1 MGRKRRKQ
9 NTTPE
14 PAPQP
19 AVASVRA
26 DKWLWAARCFKTRS
40 QATDAC
46 AAGHLKLNDRTA
58 SASSPVKVGDTV
70 DIKAPGGRRVL
81 KVIGLGE
88 RRGSAE
94 MAAKLFE
101 DQTPPEPP
109 KPTMQAQWNDGGAR
123 ADRRQ
128 RRQIRKNKGW

>member
-1 MGRKRRKQ
+1 MARKRRKQ
-9 NTTPE
+9 TAPQPE
-14 PAPQP
+14 AQP

-46 AAGHLKLNDRTA
+46 SAGHLKLNERTA
-58 SASSPVKVGDTV
+58 SASSQVKVGDMV
-70 DIKAPGGRRVL
+70 DIKTHGGQRVL
-81 KVIGLGE
+81 KVIALGE

-101 DQTPPEPP
+101 DHTPPPPP
-109 KPTMQAQWNDGGAR
+109 KPTMEERWSDGGGR

-128 RRQIRKNKGW
+128 RRAIRKNKGW

>member
-1 MGRKRRKQ
+1 MARKRKKQ
-9 NTTPE
+9 PAPK
-14 PAPQP
+14 PAPQESR
-19 AVASVRA
+19 ATVRA

-46 AAGHLKLNDRTA
+46 SAGHLKLNDRTA
-58 SASSPVKVGDTV
+58 SASAQVKVGDTV
-70 DIKAPGGRRVL
+70 DIKTHGDRRVL
-81 KVIGLGE
+81 KVIALGE

-101 DQTPPEPP
+101 DHTPPPPP
-109 KPTMQAQWNDGGAR
+109 KPVAQARWSDGGAR

-128 RRQIRKNKGW
+128 RRDIRKNKGW

>member
-9 NTTPE
+9 TP
-14 PAPQP
+14 PPQARP

-46 AAGHLKLNDRTA
+46 SAGHLKLNNHAA
-58 SASSPVKVGDTV
+58 SASTQIKVGDMV
-70 DIKAPGGRRVL
+70 DIKTHGGQRVL
-81 KVIGLGE
+81 KVIALGE

-94 MAAKLFE
+94 LAATLFE
-101 DQTPPEPP
+101 DHTPPPPP
-109 KPTMQAQWNDGGAR
+109 KPTMEERWNDGGGR

-128 RRQIRKNKGW
+128 RRAIRKNKGW

>member
-1 MGRKRRKQ
+1 MARKRSKQ
-9 NTTPE
+9 TTPQPE
-14 PAPQP
+14 ARP

-40 QATDAC
+40 QSTDAC
-46 AAGHLKLNDRTA
+46 SAGHLKLNDRTA
-58 SASSPVKVGDTV
+58 SASSQVKVGDMV
-70 DIKAPGGRRVL
+70 DIKTHGGQRVL
-81 KVIGLGE
+81 KVIALGE

-101 DQTPPEPP
+101 DHTPPPPP
-109 KPTMQAQWNDGGAR
+109 KPTMQERWNDGGAR

-128 RRQIRKNKGW
+128 RRAIRKNKGW